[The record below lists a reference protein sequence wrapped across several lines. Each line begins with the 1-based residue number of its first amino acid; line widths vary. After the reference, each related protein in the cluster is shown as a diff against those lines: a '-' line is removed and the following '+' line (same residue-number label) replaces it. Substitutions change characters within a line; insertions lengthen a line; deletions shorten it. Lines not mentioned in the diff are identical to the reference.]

1 MTPDPVGLGV
11 FLVVGL
17 LAGAHCLGMCGPL
30 VTLYADRM
38 GADRERVSFRDVR
51 QHLLF
56 NLGRSLSYAAIG
68 ASMGLLGMVV
78 FDAAAVTP
86 LADGLRAVTG
96 LLVGG
101 FILVTGAGYLF
112 RGRTVGHGGSLPVV
126 GTAFQRVYATLT
138 ARVDSWVR
146 GPRIV
151 GLGAVHGLLPC
162 PIIYP
167 AYLYALATGSPV
179 TGGLSLAVLGLGTV
193 PTLFAYGTLF
203 QSVDARWRSHLHRAL
218 GAAFLVLGYIPLA
231 HGLML
236 LGVDVPHVPLPMP
249 GPNIPS

>member
-1 MTPDPVGLGV
+1 MVPDPATLGV

-38 GADRERVSFRDVR
+38 GADRERVSFRDLR

-56 NLGRSLSYAAIG
+56 NFGRTLSYAAIG
-68 ASMGLLGMVV
+68 GLMGLLGMLV

-86 LADGLRAVTG
+86 LADGLRGVTG
-96 LLVGG
+96 VLVGG

-112 RGRTVGHGGSLPVV
+112 RGRTVGHGVSIPLVGS
-126 GTAFQRVYATLT
+126 AFQRVYGALT
-138 ARVDSWVR
+138 THVDSWVR

-167 AYLYALATGSPV
+167 AYLYALATGSPLA
-179 TGGLSLAVLGLGTV
+179 GGLSLGVLGLGTI

-203 QSVDARWRSHLHRAL
+203 QSADARWRSHLHRAL
-218 GAAFLVLGYIPLA
+218 GAAFLVLGYIPLS

-236 LGVDVPHVPLPMP
+236 LGIHVPHVPLPMP
-249 GPNIPS
+249 GPTIPA